1 MPAANDDATT
11 LLELERALRA
21 TDLASAE
28 DLARGVDLS
37 ALARQRARR
46 PDPAP
51 NASAAGLD
59 PLPRRR

>member
-1 MPAANDDATT
+1 MSAANDDAT
-11 LLELERALRA
+11 LLELERALRSS
-21 TDLASAE
+21 DLASAE
-28 DLARGVDLS
+28 ELARGVDLS
-37 ALARQRARR
+37 ALERQRAKR